1 MYEIEKYGWV
11 RKDTEEYTLFYKDDD
26 FEIICFSF
34 IRLNKKNGKIKI
46 ALNSEISLEEL
57 VEIYRTAKILK
68 EVNSHEPMQV

>member
-11 RKDTEEYTLFYKDDD
+11 RKDTEEYTLFHKDDD

-68 EVNSHEPMQV
+68 EVNSHEPVQV